1 MLFCHVLS
9 RKARAFI
16 HFKTAR
22 LMLPHF
28 TWTDY
33 SLAVAVIGIVYYLI
47 VGALFYRQEIKT
59 FFSSQNKLW
68 QRAEKPPPSG

>member
-9 RKARAFI
+9 RKAKAII

-33 SLAVAVIGIVYYLI
+33 FLSVAVIATVYYVI

-59 FFSSQNKLW
+59 FFSSQNKFW

>member
-1 MLFCHVLS
+1 MLS
-9 RKARAFI
+9 
-16 HFKTAR
+16 
-22 LMLPHF
+22 HF

-33 SLAVAVIGIVYYLI
+33 FLVVTVIATVYYMI

-59 FFSSQNKLW
+59 FFSSQNKFW